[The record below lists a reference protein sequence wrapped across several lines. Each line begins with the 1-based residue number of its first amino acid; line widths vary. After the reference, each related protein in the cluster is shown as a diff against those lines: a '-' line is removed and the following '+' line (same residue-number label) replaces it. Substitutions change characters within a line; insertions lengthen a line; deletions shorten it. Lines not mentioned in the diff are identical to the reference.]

1 MKNLEI
7 RTTDKFLEKQD
18 NNILEDK
25 YFKNE
30 AAKYMFALTE
40 VHGKIQ
46 LNLLGIDYNH
56 YRNENLAKNWY
67 QYIKQIIEDSEFTDF
82 AEAMEMLEVLYKGML
97 GKFNKN

>member
-7 RTTDKFLEKQD
+7 RTTDKFLEKHD

-40 VHGKIQ
+40 VHGKVQ
-46 LNLLGIDYNH
+46 LNLLGVDYNH
-56 YRNENLAKNWY
+56 YRDENLAKNWY
-67 QYIKQIIEDSEFTDF
+67 EYVKEVIEDSEYTDL
-82 AEAMEMLEVLYKGML
+82 AEAMEILGLLYRGML
-97 GKFNKN
+97 GKI

>member
-1 MKNLEI
+1 MNN
-7 RTTDKFLEKQD
+7 QD
-18 NNILEDK
+18 L

-97 GKFNKN
+97 GKI

>member
-7 RTTDKFLEKQD
+7 RITDKFLEKHD

-46 LNLLGIDYNH
+46 LNLLI
-56 YRNENLAKNWY
+56 LL
-67 QYIKQIIEDSEFTDF
+67 KQW
-82 AEAMEMLEVLYKGML
+82 KC
-97 GKFNKN
+97 

>member
-7 RTTDKFLEKQD
+7 RTTDKFLEKHD

-97 GKFNKN
+97 GKI